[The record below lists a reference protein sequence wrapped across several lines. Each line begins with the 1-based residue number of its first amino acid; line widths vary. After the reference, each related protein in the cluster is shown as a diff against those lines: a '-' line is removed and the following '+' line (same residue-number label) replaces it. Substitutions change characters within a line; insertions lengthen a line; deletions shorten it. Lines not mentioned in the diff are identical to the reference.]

1 MPEER
6 NLSATAI
13 AWPNK
18 PPELFRR
25 SRMSPFNVP
34 LSAVSSAIFSSKD
47 CDVSSWKFLIFMYPM
62 LPSTNFE
69 STLGIAIISLISVT
83 VLLVWDF
90 LISTISI
97 TEVEGSPLS
106 LLTASCND
114 MFMVESSSIAIILS
128 PDLRPALN
136 AGVPSIGEITVSIP
150 SLRPTTIPSPPNL
163 PEVPILNSVK
173 SLGGKTT
180 ECGSN
185 CASIPLIA
193 AYSISS
199 ALIS

>member
-1 MPEER
+1 
-6 NLSATAI
+6 
-13 AWPNK
+13 
-18 PPELFRR
+18 
-25 SRMSPFNVP
+25 
-34 LSAVSSAIFSSKD
+34 
-47 CDVSSWKFLIFMYPM
+47 M
-62 LPSTNFE
+62 LPSTNFA
-69 STLGIAIISLISVT
+69 STLGIAIISLTNVT

-90 LISTISI
+90 LTSTISI

-199 ALIS
+199 ASIS